1 MTEQTEA
8 SNGPSVRTTSADYL
22 ASLPGPWF
30 CGGHDV
36 YLARLLV
43 EPLDDRQVPSM
54 SGRLATRQTVPSRA
68 RRAFPDAGSLF
79 VVEPAGLVH
88 RLVIIADLISPT
100 PVRNSEAN
108 ASSLLLVSFV
118 EALDGVQAQLTKA
131 LEEVNWPLR
140 AADCWW

>member
-1 MTEQTEA
+1 MTEQSDAADHAAE
-8 SNGPSVRTTSADYL
+8 RTIHTDGL

-43 EPLDDRQVPSM
+43 EPLEGPQIPGAS
-54 SGRLATRQTVPSRA
+54 SGRFAPTQTVPSRA
-68 RRAFPDAGSLF
+68 RCAFPDAGSLV

-100 PVRNSEAN
+100 PVRNGDAN
-108 ASSLLLVSFV
+108 ASNLLLVTFV
-118 EALDGVQAQLTKA
+118 DTLDGVQAQLTRA
-131 LEEVNWPLR
+131 IEEVN
-140 AADCWW
+140 